1 MSDFKISPIS
11 TLFPAKKRPSFF
23 DKELD
28 ISGLHVLIAK
38 GREKFRIRSA
48 HDLDELDEKIS
59 IMRTKFWFHTSIELL
74 NNTYKS
80 ISIFDLLS
88 NEDNDGDEA
97 NRKKKLYEMIGG
109 LRSGQRNPYT
119 RTIERFEMAI
129 PGTANLFN
137 HPIWQALSS
146 KPISPPLARLF
157 YERMPG
163 DIKRAIDIDFICNP
177 DKSSFRT
184 SSEIINKISMS
195 EDPLSALALLLQIL
209 KKPENHSYNDIL
221 HAIYK
226 LLLVI
231 GIELQRWD
239 IAVEII
245 ELSLRALRFSAKD
258 GELVLSMTA
267 EAIFENGVK
276 TSMIPFIDIVTG
288 KITDKQ
294 ISFPKRLRAMRAQ
307 LIPRKHF
314 YYEVI
319 PNLVMK

>member
-1 MSDFKISPIS
+1 M
-11 TLFPAKKRPSFF
+11 
-23 DKELD
+23 
-28 ISGLHVLIAK
+28 IAE

-48 HDLDELDEKIS
+48 HELDELDEIIS
-59 IMRTKFWFHTSIELL
+59 IVRTKFWSHTTIELL

-88 NEDNDGDEA
+88 NEGNDGDEA
-97 NRKKKLYEMIGG
+97 NRKKKIYEMIGG
-109 LRSGQRNPYT
+109 LRSGQRKPNT
-119 RTIERFEMAI
+119 RTIERFEKAI
-129 PGTANLFN
+129 PGTAKLLH

-157 YERMPG
+157 YEKMPRE
-163 DIKRAIDIDFICNP
+163 IKRAIDIDFICNP
-177 DKSSFRT
+177 DKSYFRT
-184 SSEIINKISMS
+184 SSDIINKISMS
-195 EDPLSALALLLQIL
+195 EDPLSALALLLQML
-209 KKPENHSYNDIL
+209 KKPENHSYNDLL

-231 GIELQRWD
+231 AVELQRWD

-245 ELSLRALRFSAKD
+245 ELCLRALRLSAKD
-258 GELVLSMTA
+258 GEIVLSMTA
-267 EAIFENGVK
+267 EAIFENSVK
-276 TSMIPFIDIVTG
+276 TSMIPFIDIITG

-314 YYEVI
+314 YYEVL
-319 PNLVMK
+319 PNLAMK